1 MVWEPMK
8 DGIKKGIEA
17 MGVRFGKPLSGYE
30 PASRTLETCE
40 GFKGKAGTEG
50 KRVREQAVPVAQ
62 VEDAMGK
69 TGVAYVWNTGEL
81 ELSWI

>member
-1 MVWEPMK
+1 MNN
-8 DGIKKGIEA
+8 GIKEIIES

-30 PASRTLETCE
+30 PASRSLETCE
-40 GFKGKAGTEG
+40 GSMGEAGPEE
-50 KRVREQAVPVAQ
+50 KQVREQAVPVAQ